1 MRTCNKCLV
10 VYDRRDGPCPKCE
23 SVETVAKS
31 EETPKASQLKWAH
44 DPGNMSPTEFSY
56 LFNFNIG
63 TAFTHLWNAH
73 KMEDSVM
80 ELKKAIIYINLEISR
95 LKDEKSD

>member
-1 MRTCNKCLV
+1 MRTCNNCLV
-10 VYDRRDGPCPKCE
+10 SYDRRDGPCPRCGGKE
-23 SVETVAKS
+23 IEKLS
-31 EETPKASQLKWAH
+31 EPSKVSQLKWAY
-44 DPGNMSPTEFSY
+44 DPGPRSPTDTSY

-80 ELKKAIIYINLEISR
+80 ELKKAIIHINLEISR